1 MTARSR
7 APLSAMEAPRSRRR
21 PLQGA
26 FGATGRGRPLA
37 ATPRLVEWAPR
48 IPTTPT
54 ATAEELPVNALTLLE
69 EDHRKMRKLLD
80 ELETTTERGVR
91 TREELYSTI
100 KGELTIHEIIE
111 EEIFYP
117 ALKDHP
123 KAEDIVLEGYE
134 EHHVVD
140 LVMAELEDL
149 PVDDESWGAKA
160 KVMKENVEH
169 HMEEEEG
176 DMFKTAR
183 SIFDRDELEALGERM
198 AARKAQAQQEL
209 NVPAGRA

>member
-1 MTARSR
+1 MDA
-7 APLSAMEAPRSRRR
+7 
-21 PLQGA
+21 
-26 FGATGRGRPLA
+26 LA
-37 ATPRLVEWAPR
+37 
-48 IPTTPT
+48 
-54 ATAEELPVNALTLLE
+54 LLKD
-69 EDHRKMRKLLD
+69 DHEKMRKLLE
-80 ELETTTERGVR
+80 ELETTTERGVK
-91 TREELYSTI
+91 TREELFSKI
-100 KGELTIHEIIE
+100 KGELTVHEIIE

-117 ALKDHP
+117 ALRDHP
-123 KAEDIVLEGYE
+123 KAKDIVLEGYE

-176 DMFKTAR
+176 EMFQKAR
-183 SIFDRDELEALGERM
+183 SILDRDELEALGRRM
-198 AARKAQAQQEL
+198 EARKSAAQQEL

>member
-1 MTARSR
+1 M
-7 APLSAMEAPRSRRR
+7 
-21 PLQGA
+21 
-26 FGATGRGRPLA
+26 
-37 ATPRLVEWAPR
+37 
-48 IPTTPT
+48 
-54 ATAEELPVNALTLLE
+54 NAITMLE
-69 EDHRKMRKLLD
+69 DDHKKMRGLLD
-80 ELETTTERGVR
+80 QLESTTERGVK
-91 TREELYSTI
+91 TREELFATI
-100 KGELTIHEIIE
+100 KGELTLHETIE

-117 ALKDHP
+117 ALKSHP

-176 DMFKTAR
+176 EMFKQAR
-183 SIFDRDELEALGERM
+183 AVFDRQELEELGQKM
-198 AARKAQAQQEL
+198 AARKEQAGKEL
-209 NVPAGRA
+209 NIPVRA